1 MFGISSFEFLV
12 ILLVALLV
20 VGPDKMPGIIRR
32 FTRLVS
38 EFRRMKTDFHR
49 TVNLE
54 LANLE
59 LAEQAPKKQPVA
71 EAAPI
76 EPVEPNKPIGADEPA
91 EPVAGQPDRPPYEA
105 EMPAPD
111 AAPEPAVI
119 SMAQPDEPA
128 PVDLDVSR

>member
-76 EPVEPNKPIGADEPA
+76 EQIEPIGTDEPA
-91 EPVAGQPDRPPYEA
+91 EPVAGQPARPPLAA
-105 EMPAPD
+105 EIPAPD

-119 SMAQPDEPA
+119 SVAQPDKPA
-128 PVDLDVSR
+128 PADLDKPL